1 MRERLRTRP
10 IFLFSALL
18 AAMLVLSSCVS
29 MELESEFDE
38 DGGAVHT
45 MALTVDM
52 GDLGQLGDLGDAEID
67 PFENIDEIEEAA
79 GEQGM
84 RVERIEDGDILG
96 VRLVYEVDDSSDL
109 GQQLNDMFNAGA
121 SPGEEVSPFS
131 GTFEKDRRDYT
142 LDLTVDGAALTNTAG
157 GEDLEGA
164 EDFGL
169 GLDTIFEFTYT
180 ARLPGELDEEA
191 TNGRVGSDGT
201 VTWDLPL
208 DTTETLTAKSSTG
221 GDSSNLLLIL
231 VVIGILVLGL
241 IALGAVGFFIFMNRR
256 GSSPAP
262 ETAAAGTAVDP
273 QPGAGVAPP
282 PSYGADQPTQPS
294 LPPVQE
300 TAEEEGDKAPPEQ
313 S

>member
-1 MRERLRTRP
+1 MRERLKLRP

-38 DGGAVHT
+38 DGGAVHS

-52 GDLGQLGDLGDAEID
+52 GELGQLGDLGDAEID
-67 PFENIDEIEEAA
+67 PFEDIDQIEEAA
-79 GEQGM
+79 DEQGM

-96 VRLVYEVDDSSDL
+96 VRLIYEVDDSSDL
-109 GQQLNDMFNAGA
+109 GEQLNDMFNAGA
-121 SPGEEVSPFS
+121 SPGEEISPFS
-131 GTFEKDRRDYT
+131 GTFEKGGKDYT
-142 LDLTVDGAALTNTAG
+142 LDLTVDGMALTNTAG

-164 EDFGL
+164 EDLGL

-180 ARLPGELDEEA
+180 ARLPGEIDEEE
-191 TNGRVGSDGT
+191 TNGRIASDGS

-208 DTTETLTAKSSTG
+208 DTTETLTAASSTG
-221 GDSSNLLLIL
+221 GDGSNLLLIL

-241 IALGAVGFFIFMNRR
+241 IALAAVGFFIFMNRR
-256 GSSPAP
+256 SSSPAP
-262 ETAAAGTAVDP
+262 AAAPGVQPQAGSGT
-273 QPGAGVAPP
+273 PP
-282 PSYGADQPTQPS
+282 PSSYGADQPTQPS
-294 LPPVQE
+294 LPPVPDPPVQE
-300 TAEEEGDKAPPEQ
+300 DQREPPAQ